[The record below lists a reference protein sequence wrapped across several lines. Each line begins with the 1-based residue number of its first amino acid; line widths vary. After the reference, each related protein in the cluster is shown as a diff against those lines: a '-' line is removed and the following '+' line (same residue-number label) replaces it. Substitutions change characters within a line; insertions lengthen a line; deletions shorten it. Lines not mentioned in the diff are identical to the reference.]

1 MRLQKYLASCGVAS
15 RRKCEEYILQGR
27 VRINGRVITEL
38 GTQVSAGDLITYE
51 DKVITYEQSYV
62 YYALNKPV
70 GYVTTAKDEKNRPTV
85 LDFFKDTD
93 KRIFPVGRLDYNTSG
108 LLILTNDGALTYALT
123 HPKHHVNKTYD
134 VKVSGKVQAQS
145 IDQLRKGVVIE
156 GKKTAPAVVKITE
169 KNQNTTR
176 LAITIHEGRNRQ
188 IRKMCELLGHSVLK
202 LMRISVGEITLNGL
216 EIGKYRELTENEI
229 NYLKKIGGLDV

>member
-27 VRINGRVITEL
+27 VRVNGTIITEL
-38 GTQVSAGDLITYE
+38 GTRVSAGDLIICD

-62 YYALNKPV
+62 YYALNKPI
-70 GYVTTAKDEKNRPTV
+70 GYVTTAKDEKNRATV
-85 LDFFKDTD
+85 LDFFKDTNT
-93 KRIFPVGRLDYNTSG
+93 RIFPVGRLDYNTSG

-134 VKVSGKVQAQS
+134 VKVSGRVQDES
-145 IDQLRKGVVIE
+145 IEQLRKGVIIE
-156 GKKTAPAVVKITE
+156 GKKTSPAIVKITE
-169 KNQNTTR
+169 KSQNTTR

-188 IRKMCELLGHSVLK
+188 IRKMCEVIGHSVIK
-202 LMRISVGEITLNGL
+202 LMRISVGEITLKGL